1 MADLA
6 SLRGTVY
13 GRVQGVFFRTFVVE
27 YAHELSLTGYVR
39 NLSGGAVEVV
49 AEGKRERLEKLTG
62 YLKIGPPEARVEKVV
77 ANWSEFTGSYSEF
90 TIKY

>member
-6 SLRGTVY
+6 SLRATVY
-13 GRVQGVFFRTFVVE
+13 GRVQGVFFRAFVAE
-27 YAHELSLTGYVR
+27 HAHALSLIGYVY

-62 YLKIGPPEARVEKVV
+62 YLKMGPPEARVEKVV

-90 TIKY
+90 TIRY

>member
-6 SLRGTVY
+6 SLRATVY
-13 GRVQGVFFRTFVVE
+13 GRVHGVFFRAFVAE
-27 YAHELSLTGYVR
+27 HARELGLTGYVR
-39 NLSGGAVEVV
+39 NLSGGAVEVM

-62 YLKIGPPEARVEKVV
+62 YLKMGPPEAKVEKVV

-90 TIKY
+90 TIRH